1 MAEQKN
7 AVSRE
12 DNQRAPKLWG
22 WHTCLSMAIALVI
35 LIVLAMMVDLKEVW
49 RQVSGC
55 NKMFVLLGALAH
67 YATYPVRGLRWR
79 RCLSHLPLRA
89 STGRFGLLVFFYNF
103 VDNLVPAKLGD
114 VYGAHLAR
122 INVGVSR
129 SAAMGSLVFIRMV
142 DAWVVLLLATLAS
155 WILFSAKLPRTIVW
169 SLIGGGVIAVAASS
183 IVLTF
188 FLLKRALP
196 HWLPQKIQRMIHA
209 FQTGMWPSSQEMV
222 PIAILTPLIWTLEM
236 LWIFFLAQAF
246 GLRPSPA
253 EAVFLTMIPLLATAF
268 PLTPSGTGM
277 VELTLFSCLRA
288 IGASSP
294 IAVSLTVA
302 NRLID
307 HWLHIGLGLIV
318 WAMSRAIGLR
328 TWREIPLED
337 NVSTAS
343 SDVSLGLEVS
353 HGS

>member
-1 MAEQKN
+1 
-7 AVSRE
+7 
-12 DNQRAPKLWG
+12 
-22 WHTCLSMAIALVI
+22 
-35 LIVLAMMVDLKEVW
+35 LK
-49 RQVSGC
+49 
-55 NKMFVLLGALAH
+55 
-67 YATYPVRGLRWR
+67 
-79 RCLSHLPLRA
+79 A
-89 STGRFGLLVFFYNF
+89 SAGRFGLLVFFYNF
-103 VDNLVPAKLGD
+103 VDNVVPAKLGD

-122 INVGVSR
+122 INGGISR
-129 SAAMGSLVFIRMV
+129 SAAMGSLVFVRMV

-155 WILFSAKLPRTIVW
+155 WILFSAKLPRTIAW

-196 HWLPQKIQRMIHA
+196 RWLPQRIQRMIHA
-209 FQTGMWPSSQEMV
+209 FHTGMWPRSQEIV
-222 PIAILTPLIWTLEM
+222 PIAILTVLIWTLEV

-246 GLRPSPA
+246 GVRPRPA

-288 IGASSP
+288 LGVSSP
-294 IAVSLTVA
+294 IAASLTVA

-307 HWLHIGLGLIV
+307 HWLHIGLGLII
-318 WAMSRAIGLR
+318 WAMSGAIGLH
-328 TWREIPLED
+328 TWREVPLED
-337 NVSTAS
+337 NVRAAS
-343 SDVSLGLEVS
+343 PDVSLGLGVS

>member
-1 MAEQKN
+1 MAEQTH
-7 AVSRE
+7 AVSSE
-12 DNQRAPKLWG
+12 DNSKAPKLWG
-22 WHTCLSMAIALVI
+22 WHTFLSFSIALIV
-35 LIVLAMMVDLKEVW
+35 LVVLAMMVDLKEVW

-55 NKMFVLLGALAH
+55 NKTFALLGGLAH

-79 RCLSHLPLRA
+79 RCLIHLPLKA
-89 STGRFGLLVFFYNF
+89 GAGKFGLLVFFYNF
-103 VDNLVPAKLGD
+103 VDNVVPAKLGD

-122 INVGVSR
+122 INGGISR
-129 SAAMGSLVFIRMV
+129 SAAMGSLVFVRMV
-142 DAWVVLLLATLAS
+142 DAWVVLLLATVAS
-155 WILFSAKLPRTIVW
+155 WTLFSAKLPRTIAW

-209 FQTGMWPSSQEMV
+209 FHTGMWPRSQEIA
-222 PIAILTPLIWTLEM
+222 PIALLTVLIWTLEM
-236 LWIFFLAQAF
+236 LWMFFLARAF
-246 GLRPSPA
+246 GLRPGPA
-253 EAVFLTMIPLLATAF
+253 EVVFLTMIPLLATAF

-288 IGASSP
+288 VGAASP
-294 IAVSLTVA
+294 VAASLTVA

-318 WAMSRAIGLR
+318 LGMSRAIGLR
-328 TWREIPLED
+328 TWREVPLED
-337 NVSTAS
+337 DVRTAS
-343 SDVSLGLEVS
+343 PDVSLGLEVS